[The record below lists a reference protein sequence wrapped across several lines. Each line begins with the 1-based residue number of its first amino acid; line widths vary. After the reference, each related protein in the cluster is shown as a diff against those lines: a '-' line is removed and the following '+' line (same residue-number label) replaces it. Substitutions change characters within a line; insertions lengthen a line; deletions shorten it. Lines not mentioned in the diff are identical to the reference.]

1 MALVICFG
9 SNDESMVRAILA
21 PIPET
26 DNSLKSRSDFS
37 INPKV
42 YAHPLLFEDAYIL
55 YKICVGKQRIRV

>member
-1 MALVICFG
+1 
-9 SNDESMVRAILA
+9 MVRAILA

-26 DNSLKSRSDFS
+26 DNKSLKISRSDFS

-55 YKICVGKQRIRV
+55 IKSVLGSKEYVCKEIFT